1 MDTGYWS
8 GLRLAL
14 MDSGSRWRPL
24 IDFTSRGLSLIG
36 SAGRRLSLVDSAGCR
51 LLPMNIIDRR
61 SPLICSDGCWQSL
74 MDSAGCGL
82 PPMGSVDCGLPLMG
96 SSSRRQL
103 LISVTS
109 RPRFGDDSHAHSWY
123 IPTVERHSW
132 VETSWKGSAEQELAV
147 SDETDT
153 RPKEMSYVYKYQ
165 LVS

>member
-1 MDTGYWS
+1 MD
-8 GLRLAL
+8 
-14 MDSGSRWRPL
+14 
-24 IDFTSRGLSLIG
+24 
-36 SAGRRLSLVDSAGCR
+36 
-51 LLPMNIIDRR
+51 IIDRR

-74 MDSAGCGL
+74 MDSTGCGF
-82 PPMGSVDCGLPLMG
+82 PPMDSVDYELSLMG

-103 LISVTS
+103 LISITS
-109 RPRFGDDSHAHSWY
+109 RPRFSDDSHAHSWY

-153 RPKEMSYVYKYQ
+153 RLKEMSYVYKYQ